1 MKPNHLYKISIA
13 IAVVLGLSLASAEF
27 YSVRELAAALII
39 FSVLFGAIGIAFLIL
54 ILIQDAA
61 LRGVAYVEARLAWA
75 LGAST
80 VASNQQ
86 HADPML
92 RNPRWN

>member
-1 MKPNHLYKISIA
+1 MKPNHLYEISSA
-13 IAVVLGLSLASAEF
+13 IVVVLGLSLASAEF

-39 FSVLFGAIGIAFLIL
+39 FSVLFGVIGIAFLIL

-61 LRGVAYVEARLAWA
+61 LRGVAYVEARLACV
-75 LGAST
+75 LGARN
-80 VASNQQ
+80 VASDQQ
-86 HADPML
+86 HGDPIL